1 MCRPRQFWPVM
12 MARGRGRWTSG
23 PVATCDGE
31 GYARSTQMWAAASAP
46 LLASA
51 ALLARCHDEASSPEG
66 KAVVAAEMEFT
77 IGARASCS
85 DGHCGEVKR
94 LVFDPAT
101 ETVTH
106 LVIQH
111 GHRPEAGRLVPAHLA
126 ETTDG
131 EIRLRCTLAEFAK
144 FDHAEKREVADA
156 ADQHVGD
163 VGGVLGSGLAYSVS
177 SEALASE
184 GGPGELIDI
193 GTMRPPRHRRTM
205 IEDVVPLGEDQ
216 VRPGDPVHAVDGEIG
231 RVQGFIVN
239 PGDDRVTHVLLQ
251 EGHLWGRKEVAIPIT
266 AVTGMNIGIRLNL
279 TKDQVGNLP
288 PAD

>member
-1 MCRPRQFWPVM
+1 MR
-12 MARGRGRWTSG
+12 
-23 PVATCDGE
+23 
-31 GYARSTQMWAAASAP
+31 AAASAP
-46 LLASA
+46 PPASA
-51 ALLARCHDEASSPEG
+51 ALLARRHDQASSPERTT
-66 KAVVAAEMEFT
+66 AVAAELEFT
-77 IGARASCS
+77 IGARANCT

-111 GHRPEAGRLVPAHLA
+111 GHRPEAGRLVPARLA

-131 EIRLRCTLAEFAK
+131 EIRLRCTLAEFDK
-144 FDHAEKREVADA
+144 FDHAEEREVAGA
-156 ADQHVGD
+156 AGQHLGEGV
-163 VGGVLGSGLAYSVS
+163 GVLGSGLAYSVS
-177 SEALASE
+177 GDALAPA
-184 GGPGELIDI
+184 GRGLLDI
-193 GTMRPPRHRRTM
+193 GPMPPPRHRRTM

-216 VRPGDPVHAVDGEIG
+216 VRPGDRVH
-231 RVQGFIVN
+231 GFLVN

-266 AVTGMNIGIRLNL
+266 AVTRADIGIELNL

>member
-1 MCRPRQFWPVM
+1 MTKP
-12 MARGRGRWTSG
+12 
-23 PVATCDGE
+23 
-31 GYARSTQMWAAASAP
+31 
-46 LLASA
+46 
-51 ALLARCHDEASSPEG
+51 SSPEG
-66 KAVVAAEMEFT
+66 KAAVAAEMEFT

-101 ETVTH
+101 EMVTH

-131 EIRLRCTLAEFAK
+131 EIRLRCTLAEFDK
-144 FDHAEKREVADA
+144 FDHAEEREVVDA

-163 VGGVLGSGLAYSVS
+163 VGSGLVYSVS
-177 SEALASE
+177 GEAFAPA
-184 GGPGELIDI
+184 GFGELIDI
-193 GTMRPPRHRRTM
+193 GPMPPPRHRKTM

-216 VRPGDPVHAVDGEIG
+216 MRPGDPVHAVVGEIG
-231 RVQGFIVN
+231 RVQGFLVN

-266 AVTGMNIGIRLNL
+266 AVTRVDIEIRLNL
-279 TKDQVGNLP
+279 TKDQVGTCHPLTERAAAPRTLTSTSQSAWSTYTRSP
-288 PAD
+288 PLTPFFSGE

>member
-1 MCRPRQFWPVM
+1 
-12 MARGRGRWTSG
+12 
-23 PVATCDGE
+23 
-31 GYARSTQMWAAASAP
+31 
-46 LLASA
+46 
-51 ALLARCHDEASSPEG
+51 
-66 KAVVAAEMEFT
+66 VAAETEFT

-106 LVIQH
+106 LVIQR

-131 EIRLRCTLAEFAK
+131 EIRLACTLAEFDK
-144 FDHAEKREVADA
+144 LDHAEESEVADA
-156 ADQHVGD
+156 AGQHVGD
-163 VGGVLGSGLAYSVS
+163 VGGALGSGLAYNVGG
-177 SEALASE
+177 EAFAKV
-184 GGPGELIDI
+184 GGPGELIDL
-193 GTMRPPRHRRTM
+193 GPMPPPRHRRTM

-231 RVQGFIVN
+231 RVQGFLVN
-239 PGDDRVTHVLLQ
+239 PGDDQVTHVLLQ

-266 AVTGMNIGIRLNL
+266 AVTRVDIGIRLNL
-279 TKDQVGNLP
+279 TKDQVRTLP